1 MACVTHSHAALHAQ
15 SNVAS
20 RFRATSITLYIY
32 FVPPTYQENGLVKSP
47 RRETRAFG
55 LAGMFEGEA
64 APLSGVEVQT
74 ARAISAL
81 RLLIFFVNGVFN

>member
-1 MACVTHSHAALHAQ
+1 
-15 SNVAS
+15 
-20 RFRATSITLYIY
+20 
-32 FVPPTYQENGLVKSP
+32 
-47 RRETRAFG
+47 
-55 LAGMFEGEA
+55 MFEGEA